1 METNDT
7 EKKTKEKSIWEE
19 FLTKGIAPGNFNAAM
34 DAANANAV
42 HKKENW
48 SKSPKKTAQVIR
60 NTVSKSATAS
70 TVVPPTGK
78 VPQEEEDWT
87 RYILIKGIP
96 IPNDSEDVYPR
107 LTIMTVGGKLYF
119 DDFVYDKDIVI
130 AFEEKSTKFPVPI
143 SIGIEFEDV
152 CGLTFTRMGEFPY
165 DSEIKRV
172 VVDLSAPGRSIE
184 GASKKS
190 QRSIKR
196 FMNGISKA
204 RKKKAEEE
212 RDHNQWTGI
221 SATAVSVASGVWSC
235 SAMVLTSSGMPRP
248 NQSGGGSVL
257 SNSHATISL
266 DDDLDLTDA
275 MEESVEE
282 LIDKKI
288 ESIQELIDQKVK
300 DAVND
305 LKSDITNG
313 IVEKVQPYDLRML
326 DGNVDV
332 AKLTASV
339 LSTGEVSKWQ
349 AEERV
354 KKLLKGEYDDPG
366 IN

>member
-1 METNDT
+1 MATNDT
-7 EKKTKEKSIWEE
+7 EKTKENKSIWEK
-19 FLTKGIAPGNFNAAM
+19 FLTKGIAPGNFNDAM
-34 DAANANAV
+34 DAANAGGG

-196 FMNGISKA
+196 FMHGISKS

-221 SATAVSVASGVWSC
+221 SATAVSVASGAWSC
-235 SAMVLTSSGMPRP
+235 SAMVITSSGMPF
-248 NQSGGGSVL
+248 QSRGSGSVL

-282 LIDKKI
+282 LIDKRI

-313 IVEKVQPYDLRML
+313 IVEKVQPYSPG
-326 DGNVDV
+326 GNVDV

-339 LSTGEVSKWQ
+339 IASGRTTKWQ
-349 AEERV
+349 SEERV

>member
-7 EKKTKEKSIWEE
+7 EKTKEKSIWEK

-34 DAANANAV
+34 DAANPAGS

-60 NTVSKSATAS
+60 NTVSKSATAN
-70 TVVPPTGK
+70 TVLPPTGM

-190 QRSIKR
+190 QRTIKR
-196 FMNGISKA
+196 FMHGISKS

-212 RDHNQWTGI
+212 RDSWVSTGI
-221 SATAVSVASGVWSC
+221 SATAVSVGSGSWGG
-235 SAMVLTSSGMPRP
+235 SAMVLSSSGMP
-248 NQSGGGSVL
+248 NQIL
-257 SNSHATISL
+257 SNSHSATIISASL

-282 LIDKKI
+282 LIDKKM
-288 ESIQELIDQKVK
+288 ESLQELIDQKVK

-313 IVEKVQPYDLRML
+313 IVEKVQMP
-326 DGNVDV
+326 GNIDV
-332 AKLTASV
+332 VKLAASV
-339 LSTGEVSKWQ
+339 IASGGAVKWQ

>member
-7 EKKTKEKSIWEE
+7 EKKTKEKGPGLGRSFEKIWDS
-19 FLTKGIAPGNFNAAM
+19 LTKAPVMKAAGSFEAAM
-34 DAANANAV
+34 NVANPDGG

-48 SKSPKKTAQVIR
+48 AKTSKKTAQVIR
-60 NTVSKSATAS
+60 NATAS
-70 TVVPPTGK
+70 IVIPPTGIPPTGK

-87 RYILIKGIP
+87 RYILVKGLP

-107 LTIMTVGGKLYF
+107 LTIMTVGSKLYF

-152 CGLTFTRMGEFPY
+152 SGLTFTRMGEFPD

-172 VVDLSAPGRSIE
+172 IVDLSAPGRSIE

-190 QRSIKR
+190 QQSIKR
-196 FMNGISKA
+196 FMHGISKA

-212 RDHNQWTGI
+212 RDSWPGI
-221 SATAVSVASGVWSC
+221 SATAISATAVLVS
-235 SAMVLTSSGMPRP
+235 SSMISS
-248 NQSGGGSVL
+248 NQSWGSGSGVL
-257 SNSHATISL
+257 SNSYSATSL

-282 LIDKKI
+282 LIDKRI
-288 ESIQELIDQKVK
+288 GSLQELIDQKVK

-313 IVEKVQPYDLRML
+313 IVEKTQPCAPD
-326 DGNVDV
+326 VDV
-332 AKLTASV
+332 TKLTASV
-339 LSTGEVSKWQ
+339 IFSGGASKYQ
-349 AEERV
+349 AEERI